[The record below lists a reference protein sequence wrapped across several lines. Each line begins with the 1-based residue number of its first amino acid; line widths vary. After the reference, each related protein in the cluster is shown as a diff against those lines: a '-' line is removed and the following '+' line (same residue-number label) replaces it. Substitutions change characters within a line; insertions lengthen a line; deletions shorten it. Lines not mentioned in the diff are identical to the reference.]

1 MLTELAHYLTTPV
14 PRALRRLGYL
24 RESVFLLSRSRR
36 CRAAW
41 ADHLAAARD
50 TVARACEATVGGHVA
65 VILGSGLLDDVP
77 LALLAATFR
86 EVRLVDAVHMRS
98 ARRTARAYPNVRLV
112 TAEISGSAR
121 CLAAGTTDLSDPLA
135 DLCGGEDV
143 DLVVSANL
151 LSQLPIVPLDWFAQR
166 RLPPPPDFG
175 RRIVEAHLDGL
186 ARLSARVCLVADL
199 EQIEED
205 RDGRVIERLD
215 LLHGLRLP
223 PPDRAWTWEL
233 APFGEAARHRRHR
246 HRVHVYDDWR
256 SVWPAMSRGP
266 KP

>member
-24 RESVFLLSRSRR
+24 RESVLLLARSRR

-41 ADHLAAARD
+41 ADHLAAARE
-50 TVARACEATVGGHVA
+50 TVARACQATREGRVA

-86 EVRLVDAVHMRS
+86 EVRLVDAVHLHP
-98 ARRTARAYPNVRLV
+98 ARRMARRYPHVRLV
-112 TAEISGSAR
+112 TAEISGSAHR
-121 CLAAGTTDLSDPLA
+121 VGAGTTDPADPLT
-135 DLCGGEDV
+135 DLCGGAEI

-151 LSQLPIVPLDWFAQR
+151 LSQLPIVPLDGFER
-166 RLPPPPDFG
+166 RGETPPPDFG
-175 RRIVEAHLDGL
+175 RRIVQAHLDGL
-186 ARLSARVCLVADL
+186 ARLSARVCLVTDL
-199 EQIEED
+199 EQVEED
-205 RDGRVIERLD
+205 RDGRVTGRLD

-246 HRVHVYDDWR
+246 HRVHAYDDWCA
-256 SVWPAMSRGP
+256 VWPMRTP
-266 KP
+266 

>member
-1 MLTELAHYLTTPV
+1 M
-14 PRALRRLGYL
+14 
-24 RESVFLLSRSRR
+24 FLLSRSRR

-41 ADHLAAARD
+41 AAHLAAARD
-50 TVARACEATVGGHVA
+50 TVARGCRTTDEKRVA

-86 EVRLVDAVHMRS
+86 QVRLVDAVHMRP
-98 ARRTARAYPNVRLV
+98 ARRMARQYPNVRLV
-112 TAEISGSAR
+112 TAELSGSAS
-121 CLAAGTTDLSDPLA
+121 CLGTGTTDLTDPLA
-135 DLCGGEDV
+135 DLCGGADV

-151 LSQLPIVPLDWFAQR
+151 LSQLPIVPLDWFERR

-175 RRIVEAHLDGL
+175 RRIVQAHLDGL

-199 EQIEED
+199 EQVEED

-246 HRVHVYDDWR
+246 HRVHAYDDWG
-256 SVWPAMSRGP
+256 SVWPAMQGGP